1 MLQNSLYIC
10 ILIQVHVEPLTKAQ
24 LTGAESTDLDPVHPT
39 YVKLKEGT
47 Q

>member
-24 LTGAESTDLDPVHPT
+24 LTGAESTDLDPVHPCE
-39 YVKLKEGT
+39 LKEGT